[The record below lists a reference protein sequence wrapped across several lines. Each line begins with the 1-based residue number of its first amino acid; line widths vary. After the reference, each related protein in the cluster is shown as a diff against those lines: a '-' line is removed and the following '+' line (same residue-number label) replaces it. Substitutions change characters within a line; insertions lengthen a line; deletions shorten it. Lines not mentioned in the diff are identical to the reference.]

1 MRLWRGILA
10 GTLALCLTVPVC
22 AAPVE
27 DTVAQQRQEDLDFLY
42 DTLKRGHPD
51 LFANTPEEEFLARRG
66 EIEKSLASASDQT
79 FALDLQS
86 LVAMVG
92 DSHTTIALG
101 SLAQTMRY
109 YPIALTW
116 RDGKWY
122 LTTAPAAGKDMLGR
136 QVTAVNGRTMERVV
150 EAFGVVLST
159 DNQVKLRRQ
168 YRQTCNVADFY
179 EYLGLVEKGKP
190 LILTLTGGE
199 SLEIAPVA
207 AEELGRTD
215 LVQMGA
221 SLPQPAT
228 AGRDQNYLAFPLND
242 SAYYIQY
249 NSCMEDPDLPMER
262 FSGQVQAE
270 LEAGDYRRILLDLRN
285 NGGGSDGVIWPLL
298 EVLRQEM
305 DRGTEVVGLI
315 GETTFSSAII
325 NAVELQEMGA
335 ALVGDLTSGSVDHF
349 GSVGSFRLPNSGLQV
364 GCSRKYID
372 LGTLL
377 DADAGRGVE

>member
-150 EAFGVVLST
+150 EAFGVVLSA

-335 ALVGDLTSGSVDHF
+335 ALVRSPTSAAPIS
-349 GSVGSFRLPNSGLQV
+349 
-364 GCSRKYID
+364 
-372 LGTLL
+372 
-377 DADAGRGVE
+377 

>member
-10 GTLALCLTVPVC
+10 GTLALCLAVPVC

-150 EAFGVVLST
+150 EAFGVVLSA

-221 SLPQPAT
+221 SLSQPAT
-228 AGRDQNYLAFPLND
+228 AGRDPNYLAVPLND
-242 SAYYIQY
+242 SA
-249 NSCMEDPDLPMER
+249 
-262 FSGQVQAE
+262 
-270 LEAGDYRRILLDLRN
+270 
-285 NGGGSDGVIWPLL
+285 
-298 EVLRQEM
+298 
-305 DRGTEVVGLI
+305 
-315 GETTFSSAII
+315 
-325 NAVELQEMGA
+325 
-335 ALVGDLTSGSVDHF
+335 
-349 GSVGSFRLPNSGLQV
+349 
-364 GCSRKYID
+364 
-372 LGTLL
+372 
-377 DADAGRGVE
+377 

>member
-1 MRLWRGILA
+1 
-10 GTLALCLTVPVC
+10 
-22 AAPVE
+22 
-27 DTVAQQRQEDLDFLY
+27 
-42 DTLKRGHPD
+42 
-51 LFANTPEEEFLARRG
+51 
-66 EIEKSLASASDQT
+66 
-79 FALDLQS
+79 
-86 LVAMVG
+86 
-92 DSHTTIALG
+92 
-101 SLAQTMRY
+101 
-109 YPIALTW
+109 
-116 RDGKWY
+116 
-122 LTTAPAAGKDMLGR
+122 MLGR

-150 EAFGVVLST
+150 EAFGVVLSA

-179 EYLGLVEKGKP
+179 EYLGLVEKGEP

-270 LEAGDYRRILLDLRN
+270 LEAG
-285 NGGGSDGVIWPLL
+285 
-298 EVLRQEM
+298 
-305 DRGTEVVGLI
+305 GLSPHPPRF
-315 GETTFSSAII
+315 T
-325 NAVELQEMGA
+325 Q
-335 ALVGDLTSGSVDHF
+335 
-349 GSVGSFRLPNSGLQV
+349 
-364 GCSRKYID
+364 
-372 LGTLL
+372 
-377 DADAGRGVE
+377 